1 MRYHHNVFARNGRGW
16 RRLVTGA
23 AVLVP
28 ALGACD
34 EGRDAGGSAAPPT
47 VTPEPT
53 STVAAAP
60 ALPALDL
67 PDGVEVFVEFP
78 RYLHLQRRLEVGFD
92 NNTGDEELVV
102 ESVGLRTPLFTPVAL
117 DEPHTRVEAGRRRD
131 LQIALGPAV
140 CPAPGGP
147 AQVEVVA
154 EIGGV
159 RQHGLIDVPI
169 EPLQRISDAECGRE
183 LVLEN
188 VDVGFSDEFAVDDG
202 VLTTALSLA
211 RRAGDEP
218 IEVTNVRG
226 SVLLELVPADAAT
239 PLAAMAPG
247 QADLEVP
254 VRLRVIRCDPH
265 AVTESKKT
273 FQLAVWIAVG
283 DRDTQHLVI
292 SPEGA
297 LRDELQALIE
307 ACLRAESG

>member
-1 MRYHHNVFARNGRGW
+1 MAGVAL
-16 RRLVTGA
+16 LVLA
-23 AVLVP
+23 P
-28 ALGACD
+28 SACGD
-34 EGRDAGGSAAPPT
+34 DGPGAGGTTAP
-47 VTPEPT
+47 
-53 STVAAAP
+53 STVAPDPATTVDTAP
-60 ALPALDL
+60 VLPALDL

-92 NNTGDEELVV
+92 NNAGAEELVI
-102 ESVGLRTPLFTPVAL
+102 ESVGLRASLFTPVAL
-117 DEPHTRVEAGRRRD
+117 DEPDTRVEAGRRRD
-131 LQIALGPAV
+131 LQIGLGTAV
-140 CPAPGGP
+140 CPAAAGP

-183 LVLEN
+183 LVLES
-188 VDVGFSDEFAVDDG
+188 VDVAFSDEFAVDDG
-202 VLTTALSLA
+202 VLTTAVTLA

-226 SVLLELVPADAAT
+226 SVLLELVPAAAAT
-239 PLAAMAPG
+239 PLAAMAP
-247 QADLEVP
+247 DEREVEVP
-254 VRLRVIRCDPH
+254 VQLRVIRCDPH

-273 FQLAVWIAVG
+273 FQLAIWIAVG
-283 DRDTQHLVI
+283 DRETQHLVI

-307 ACLRAESG
+307 ECLRTESG